1 MNKIQDRDRLYAF
14 LRPYVDWMFRRSY
27 RRFEYVGKEH
37 IPTDGAVIFAPN
49 HTNALCDAMAIL
61 GIDHRQKVFVAR
73 ADIFKDPKKAKI
85 LNWLKI
91 MPISRVRDGLD
102 EVRHNDETINKAV
115 DTLRDGVPFCIFAE
129 GTHHPDRTILP
140 LSKGIFRIALQA
152 NDTFGKQKPV
162 YIVPV
167 GIEYGDYFHLWNSV
181 RVTIGE
187 PINVTA
193 RVESRELKVESYPQQ
208 ILALREE
215 LTERMKGLV
224 DERMSGL
231 VDERLPRWVAIPL
244 AILLSPA
251 FVVSALMT
259 IPLWGVWLWI
269 QHKVK
274 DRAFHNSVMY
284 VWQLVFLTITLLIPL
299 PFWMFFQEYIY
310 QLRIK
315 N

>member
-1 MNKIQDRDRLYAF
+1 M
-14 LRPYVDWMFRRSY
+14 
-27 RRFEYVGKEH
+27 
-37 IPTDGAVIFAPN
+37 
-49 HTNALCDAMAIL
+49 
-61 GIDHRQKVFVAR
+61 
-73 ADIFKDPKKAKI
+73 
-85 LNWLKI
+85 
-91 MPISRVRDGLD
+91 
-102 EVRHNDETINKAV
+102 
-115 DTLRDGVPFCIFAE
+115 
-129 GTHHPDRTILP
+129 
-140 LSKGIFRIALQA
+140 
-152 NDTFGKQKPV
+152 
-162 YIVPV
+162 PV

-224 DERMSGL
+224 DERVSGL

-259 IPLWGVWLWI
+259 IPLWGGWLWI